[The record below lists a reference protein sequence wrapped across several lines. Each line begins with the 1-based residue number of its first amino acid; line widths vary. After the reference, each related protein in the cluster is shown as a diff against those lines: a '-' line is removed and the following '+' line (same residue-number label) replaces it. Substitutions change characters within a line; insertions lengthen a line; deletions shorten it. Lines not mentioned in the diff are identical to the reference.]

1 MGELSSS
8 TLPSYINGSCLTP
21 QRSAAVRHVLPS
33 LSFYNILRRY
43 SPLSSW
49 HTASATTTCVTPF
62 PLCIFVTLWQVHPLN
77 TEQLVESLLAAGKSD
92 FSMQFYPNRD
102 HGIAG
107 RSTRRQLYKSI
118 FAFLV
123 RTLAPPVVLDDMPP
137 VQRQRVQERS
147 GLLQRRLDEH
157 MQY

>member
-1 MGELSSS
+1 M
-8 TLPSYINGSCLTP
+8 
-21 QRSAAVRHVLPS
+21 
-33 LSFYNILRRY
+33 
-43 SPLSSW
+43 
-49 HTASATTTCVTPF
+49 
-62 PLCIFVTLWQVHPLN
+62 N